1 MGDRFS
7 FVFGW
12 RGCYVIFHVK
22 LQVFRPRSSHCF
34 LGHVRAMFSFVMIW
48 YYHVLVGF
56 GIFSV
61 LCLQPLRNHG
71 RDYMEI

>member
-1 MGDRFS
+1 
-7 FVFGW
+7 
-12 RGCYVIFHVK
+12 
-22 LQVFRPRSSHCF
+22 
-34 LGHVRAMFSFVMIW
+34 MFSFVMIW
-48 YYHVLVGF
+48 YYHVLGGF